1 MPPSSPGLPPPAHA
15 LTRLV
20 AELRPSIARDHAG
33 RVQRRAVDA
42 STLSTGLCGLRTFL
56 RARTQGFIEPGM
68 HIGEDLD
75 GFRYRQAVEIGEP
88 LEGCEHPGILD
99 GLLLTKVDIT
109 DRLRIRSVRIESIS
123 VVSLLVEMGARLY
136 VAFTERSRDV

>member
-68 HIGEDLD
+68 HVGEDLD
-75 GFRYRQAVEIGEP
+75 GTPMKLSDYRGKVVV
-88 LEGCEHPGILD
+88 LD
-99 GLLLTKVDIT
+99 FWGDW
-109 DRLRIRSVRIESIS
+109 
-123 VVSLLVEMGARLY
+123 
-136 VAFTERSRDV
+136 

>member
-1 MPPSSPGLPPPAHA
+1 
-15 LTRLV
+15 
-20 AELRPSIARDHAG
+20 
-33 RVQRRAVDA
+33 
-42 STLSTGLCGLRTFL
+42 
-56 RARTQGFIEPGM
+56 M
-68 HIGEDLD
+68 HVGEDLD
-75 GFRYRQAVEIGEP
+75 GLRYRQTVEIGEP